1 MSVPIL
7 VWHGLCFSDVIV
19 SVIDTVLHEALEA
32 LLEKEVYRAGDPH
45 QREHQIKVVQRGMD
59 AFSSHLLPF
68 FKEE

>member
-1 MSVPIL
+1 MGTFFYGLSFSDALVPI
-7 VWHGLCFSDVIV
+7 
-19 SVIDTVLHEALEA
+19 IDTVLHDALEA
-32 LLEKEVYRAGDPH
+32 LLEQQLYRAGDPH